1 MPRHPNTTNR
11 NGYRRRQLVARIK
24 ATATHCSLCG
34 QPLAPEAQWP
44 DPICTVIDEDI
55 PRVKGGS
62 PLDPDNCSAMH
73 NQCNRFKGVMTL
85 AEARQALALGA
96 DVNKPMSKASK
107 QQLFQQ
113 NIGKWQPSSTIW

>member
-44 DPICTVIDEDI
+44 DPLCTVIDEDI

-62 PLDPDNCSAMH
+62 PLDHDNCSAMH